1 MSFQKRDLSIKCM
14 LSRFSR
20 VRPFATLWTINHQDP
35 LSVGFSRQE
44 YWSGWPF
51 PPPGDLPNP
60 GREPPSL
67 KFLHW
72 QASSLPLA
80 PWSLLKDGEIAR
92 LLSSDTVRS
101 KDMNE

>member
-1 MSFQKRDLSIKCM
+1 MLM
-14 LSRFSR
+14 LSH
-20 VRPFATLWTINHQDP
+20 VQLYAPPGTAAHQDP

-51 PPPGDLPNP
+51 PPPGDLPSP

-67 KFLHW
+67 KFLQW